1 LPALQASW
9 IYNADKAM
17 KNNKNAFTLIEA
29 LVSAAITAIG
39 FAGVYGLVATSN
51 TVISDTIDKEKLKF
65 QNTEIIESIGA
76 DQSNIMEYHGKDL
89 SNCAALSTST
99 GKDEQLIKL
108 KNWCSKINGE
118 VGTKRANDK
127 RMIRVERGTG
137 MWGSRVYIVSLEFNG
152 KNDKKSVFMKQ
163 VFYAP

>member
-1 LPALQASW
+1 
-9 IYNADKAM
+9 M
-17 KNNKNAFTLIEA
+17 RKNSKNAFTLIEA
-29 LVSAAITAIG
+29 LVSVAITAIG
-39 FAGVYGLVATSN
+39 FAGVIALVSTSN
-51 TVISDTIDKEKLKF
+51 DVMSKSYDKEKLKF
-65 QNTEIIESIGA
+65 QNTEIMEVLNG
-76 DQSNIMEYHGKDL
+76 DQANIMEYNGKDL
-89 SNCAALSTST
+89 SNCTALTT
-99 GKDEQLIKL
+99 AIGKDDQLIKL

>member
-1 LPALQASW
+1 
-9 IYNADKAM
+9 M

-51 TVISDTIDKEKLKF
+51 TVMSDTIDKEKLKF
-65 QNTEIIESIGA
+65 QNTEIMESLGA
-76 DQSNIMEYHGKDL
+76 DQTNIMQYNGKDL
-89 SNCAALSTST
+89 SNCTALTTAT
-99 GKDEQLIKL
+99 GKDEQLIRL
-108 KNWCSKINGE
+108 KNWCTKLNGE
-118 VGTKRANDK
+118 LGAKRSQDK
-127 RMIRVERGTG
+127 RIIRVEKQKVGNNY
-137 MWGSRVYIVSLEFNG
+137 VHIVSLEFNA